1 MPGEKKYFTVT
12 GRRKFLKKY
21 ENDMNKINELYSNE
35 YQSFFDLEMLK
46 SYKDDDDT
54 KNDLCTV
61 GEMLEINKEVM
72 SNLIKS
78 VYSVRCRSC

>member
-1 MPGEKKYFTVT
+1 
-12 GRRKFLKKY
+12 
-21 ENDMNKINELYSNE
+21 MNKINELYSNE